1 MTGMSGVWKVR
12 AAVCSSL
19 SRPWPCFCPSC
30 LATLR
35 ERCDKLSA
43 VEMKEEEKKTVL
55 WKLWRGC
62 ALESLQVASGAGL
75 VMMRRVSVA
84 ELMTMGPWAIAPQRA
99 LGMYGQYNSSW
110 GYTVH
115 CRVSE
120 FNACESRYV
129 VHGVCILPPPT
140 HSTGAIATQ

>member
-43 VEMKEEEKKTVL
+43 VEMKEEEKNGPVEAL
-55 WKLWRGC
+55 ERMRSGESPSREWRG
-62 ALESLQVASGAGL
+62 ASDDAQG
-75 VMMRRVSVA
+75 
-84 ELMTMGPWAIAPQRA
+84 
-99 LGMYGQYNSSW
+99 
-110 GYTVH
+110 
-115 CRVSE
+115 
-120 FNACESRYV
+120 
-129 VHGVCILPPPT
+129 
-140 HSTGAIATQ
+140 